1 MTSSRSIDW
10 HIFKCTAVSD
20 QPLFFSPRLA
30 LSKQHVLRDDVG
42 VLVET
47 SERMQLFV
55 VHKFGLEEMLHT
67 ALRKEDIQVFHAFLF
82 SMCDC
87 VMQNSEEALV

>member
-1 MTSSRSIDW
+1 M
-10 HIFKCTAVSD
+10 
-20 QPLFFSPRLA
+20 
-30 LSKQHVLRDDVG
+30 G

-67 ALRKEDIQVFHAFLF
+67 ALRKEDIQVFHAFLL
-82 SMCDC
+82 SIC
-87 VMQNSEEALV
+87 VIV